1 MAAILYPVQRG
12 ASLVL
17 TAALVA
23 SVVLLAALAVAPLL
37 GYRPLV
43 VRSDSMSPA
52 IRTGDVIVTK
62 VIRARAAAPGDIVTF
77 NDPSR
82 GGRLVTHRVVE
93 RESAAG
99 LLHFV
104 TRGDVNGAEEQWSVP
119 ASGRIG
125 EYRARIPGFGFT
137 VGLFTTPWAR
147 VAALSLFAA
156 IASAVALRRIWAL

>member
-1 MAAILYPVQRG
+1 MTAIAHSVRRG
-12 ASLVL
+12 ASVAAAAASAASLVM
-17 TAALVA
+17 
-23 SVVLLAALAVAPLL
+23 LAALAVALLL

-52 IRTGDVIVTK
+52 VRTGDVIVTK
-62 VIRARAAAPGDIVTF
+62 VIRARAAGVGDIVTF

-93 RESAAG
+93 RKSAAG

-104 TRGDVNGAEEQWSVP
+104 TRGDANGAEEQWSVP

-137 VGLFTTPWAR
+137 VGMFTTPWAR
-147 VAALSLFAA
+147 AAALAVSAA
-156 IASAVALRRIWAL
+156 VAGGLALRRIWAL